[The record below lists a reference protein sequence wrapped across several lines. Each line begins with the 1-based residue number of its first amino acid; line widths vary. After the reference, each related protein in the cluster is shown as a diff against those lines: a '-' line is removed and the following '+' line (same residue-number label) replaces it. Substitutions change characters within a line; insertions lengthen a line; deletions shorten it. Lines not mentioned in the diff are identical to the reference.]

1 MDGAKQPT
9 VKHDI
14 AGWYEIEQRW
24 KLWKDG
30 QLRDFYIDHIHVLE
44 SNDPDNIKVGHYLSD
59 GTMIDE
65 LTVTEGD
72 IEEVINGSNI
82 QPIDKPD
89 HL

>member
-1 MDGAKQPT
+1 M
-9 VKHDI
+9 KHDI
-14 AGWYEIEQRW
+14 AGWYEI
-24 KLWKDG
+24 G
-30 QLRDFYIDHIHVLE
+30 QPYIDHIHVLE
-44 SNDPDNIKVGHYLSD
+44 SDDPDNIKVGQYLSD

-89 HL
+89 YL

>member
-1 MDGAKQPT
+1 M
-9 VKHDI
+9 KHDI
-14 AGWYEIEQRW
+14 AGWYEIEQ
-24 KLWKDG
+24 L
-30 QLRDFYIDHIHVLE
+30 YIDHIHVLE
-44 SNDPDNIKVGHYLSD
+44 SDDPDYIKVRQYRSD

>member
-1 MDGAKQPT
+1 MNIN
-9 VKHDI
+9 DI
-14 AGWYEIEQRW
+14 TGWYEIGQRW

-44 SNDPDNIKVGHYLSD
+44 SDDPDNIKVRHYLSD
-59 GTMIDE
+59 ETMIDE

-82 QPIDKPD
+82 QPIDKPG